1 MKKIVSCEWL
11 AKEIDS
17 RIGYRDRERRGFWTS
32 VEVRK
37 VMESGGPNWR
47 YSFNP
52 GAVPTGFEK
61 RWADVRAEFE
71 AKFDVDS
78 DAS

>member
-1 MKKIVSCEWL
+1 MKKIVSREWL

-17 RIGYRDRERRGFWTS
+17 RMGYRNREGRGFWTS

-37 VMESGGPNWR
+37 KVTQSGQANWR

-52 GAVPTGFEK
+52 GAVPAGFEK

-71 AKFDVDS
+71 SQFDVD
-78 DAS
+78 ANQ